1 MADENDTTS
10 EVTPR
15 GRIGVE
21 IFERVEEL
29 VQGEGLTRTQAFE
42 RISEETDRR
51 AGTVAAN
58 YYRVARQR
66 GAALQPRTP
75 RAGRRTRG
83 AGRPRGTSDVE
94 GALARASAALD
105 ELSQA
110 VRRQDQELARLRDQ
124 AEQFE
129 KLRAWMDKNVA

>member
-1 MADENDTTS
+1 MTDDGETQEDA
-10 EVTPR
+10 TPR

-29 VQGEGLTRTQAFE
+29 INSEGLTRTKAFE
-42 RISEETDRR
+42 RISEETGRR

-75 RAGRRTRG
+75 RGGRRARG
-83 AGRPRGTSDVE
+83 GRARGSSDVE
-94 GALARASAALD
+94 AAISRVSVALD
-105 ELSQA
+105 ELAKA
-110 VRRQDQELARLRDQ
+110 VRQQDRELTRLREQ

-129 KLRAWMDKNVA
+129 KLRALISKNVS

>member
-1 MADENDTTS
+1 MADENETQG
-10 EVTPR
+10 EATPR

-75 RAGRRTRG
+75 RAGRRPRG

-94 GALARASAALD
+94 GALARVGAALD
-105 ELSQA
+105 ELTQA
-110 VRRQDQELARLRDQ
+110 VRRQDQELARLREQ
-124 AEQFE
+124 AEQFD
-129 KLRAWMDKNVA
+129 KLRAWMDKNVG